1 MWTYWDNDIKVEYS
15 KYDCLYA
22 VGLVLLSKYLIS
34 IKADSVISGFCKT
47 AQRMQL
53 VKAVIRCVLCQSDNG
68 TVNFR
73 LDYKQ
78 FVL

>member
-1 MWTYWDNDIKVEYS
+1 MSGGIETYRNGVWCELFSVENCNGKNMWTYWDNDIKVEYS

-47 AQRMQL
+47 AQRM
-53 VKAVIRCVLCQSDNG
+53 
-68 TVNFR
+68 
-73 LDYKQ
+73 
-78 FVL
+78 